1 MTSLT
6 QQLNNGFGNVVTY
19 TSDQVRGI
27 TATTLHQTGFLHYVD
42 AIWLTLTRLKTI
54 IIVGSL
60 VMAIVSMILITVS
73 GKKESFSI
81 GLGNVMTVWRQ
92 KAGQALKKALYL

>member
-6 QQLNNGFGNVVTY
+6 QQLNNGIGSVVTY
-19 TSDQVRGI
+19 TTDQINGL
-27 TATTLHQTGFLHYVD
+27 TATTLHQYGFLHYVD

-54 IIVGSL
+54 VIVGSL
-60 VMAIVSMILITVS
+60 VMAIISMLLITLS

-81 GLGNVMTVWRQ
+81 GLGNVITVWRQ